1 MKSNK
6 LQKNQIRSEKGAIT
20 LFVVAAMMFF
30 IIILTISY
38 MEIRNELISQEKK
51 ITTIQKE
58 YSTYDI
64 DAKYDEV
71 ISKEE
76 LESNANNIDT
86 QYDEEINKEELES
99 NADNIDTQYDEELN
113 QEETKTD

>member
-6 LQKNQIRSEKGAIT
+6 LQKNKIKNEKGAIT
-20 LFVVAAMMFF
+20 LFVLATMMFLL
-30 IIILTISY
+30 IMLTISY
-38 MEIRNELISQEKK
+38 MEIKNELISQEKK
-51 ITTIQKE
+51 VTTIQKE
-58 YSTYDI
+58 YSTDDI

-76 LESNANNIDT
+76 LESNADNIDT
-86 QYDEEINKEELES
+86 QYDGEINKEELES